1 MAFCRNCGAEVKD
14 DAKFCPSCGAATS
27 DKSDFEQKV
36 NEAAKK
42 VADLNNTADTT
53 SEFDPQDIENNKV
66 FAALAYLGVLVLVPI
81 LAAKDSKYAM
91 YHANQGLIL
100 FIAQIVLSVIV
111 SIITS
116 IVGIL
121 GFISGIFNLIVLVVQ
136 IIGLVNAIQ
145 GRAKELPI
153 VGKYRI
159 LNY

>member
-36 NEAAKK
+36 NETAKK

-111 SIITS
+111 SIIIS
-116 IVGIL
+116 ISSIL